1 MASANPSGGDES
13 AAEPDWEKMSTED
26 GRPRGACEAQTGCKA
41 EGAGEAVNPSATSS
55 DGGAAQA
62 GRLSRRIFL
71 LSSMAAGAG
80 MLVGCGG
87 SDSFTP
93 FSPTVDQTKAWQL
106 STRGVDSAS
115 NAAKAHAANK
125 RFVSAAAADLNRA
138 HPGDRSRIVQ
148 IDIKPATWQQWFGGG
163 LDCVDL
169 RQI

>member
-1 MASANPSGGDES
+1 MGPSGFGE
-13 AAEPDWEKMSTED
+13 AVTEPDWEKMSTED
-26 GRPRGACEAQTGCKA
+26 GRFRGAIEAHAGCKA
-41 EGAGEAVNPSATSS
+41 EGAGEAVDPSATSS
-55 DGGAAQA
+55 DGGAALA
-62 GRLSRRIFL
+62 GRLSRRMFL

-80 MLVGCGG
+80 MLVACGG

-106 STRGVDSAS
+106 STRYVSSAS

-138 HPGDRSRIVQ
+138 HPGDKSRIVQ
-148 IDIKPATWQQWFGGG
+148 VDVSPATWQQWFGGG

-169 RQI
+169 RQG